1 MKGFVDGKDRS
12 IFNVV
17 PSKCMRSK
25 EWFRAWGQRNN
36 LSIKPVFIPG
46 SAIRFA
52 GFGVKT
58 IKKILG
64 KQNKVDVKYAIACA
78 KRDMCYSNEAL
89 KKYLG
94 WSDKATSEY
103 LRNY

>member
-1 MKGFVDGKDRS
+1 MRGFVDGKDGS

-25 EWFRAWGQRNN
+25 EWFRAWGKRNN

-58 IKKILG
+58 LKKILG
-64 KQNKVDVKYAIACA
+64 KQSNADVKYAIACT
-78 KRDMCYSNEAL
+78 KRDICYSYEAL